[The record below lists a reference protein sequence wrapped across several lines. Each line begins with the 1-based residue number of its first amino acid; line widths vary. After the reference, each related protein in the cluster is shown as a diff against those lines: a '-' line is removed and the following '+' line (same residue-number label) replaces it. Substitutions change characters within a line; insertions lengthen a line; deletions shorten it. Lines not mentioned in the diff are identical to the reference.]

1 MAFLVKFRRLRRQSR
16 KLQSIVAYD
25 AGYLRDS
32 DATLAGQLLFRLL
45 AGVRVGEV
53 RVEVLVQNL
62 GGLLAEVAAFSARI
76 QKTASGHSFNFSVRQ
91 KLSWLSNDEFVQINI
106 QPYSII

>member
-1 MAFLVKFRRLRRQSR
+1 MACFVKLRRLRRESR
-16 KLQSIVAYD
+16 KLQSRVLYD
-25 AGYLRDS
+25 VGYLRDS
-32 DATLAGQLLFRLL
+32 DAALAGQLLFRLL

-76 QKTASGHSFNFSVRQ
+76 QKTASGHSGLIFAEWCEAKVELAF
-91 KLSWLSNDEFVQINI
+91 
-106 QPYSII
+106 